1 MSKHPCSS
9 WRDREWVQLSSACP
23 WTTALGVLGTWR
35 WGETP
40 CPAAAGPAS
49 PPARTVAGQPLVE
62 VDLPGQHYQ
71 LLELKVG
78 NPGLGVLWLQ
88 VHFLLFRSSFLAVW
102 LSFRFPAKK
111 ERISWSPHVP
121 MWAQTTGEGPCTH

>member
-9 WRDREWVQLSSACP
+9 WRDREWVQLSSAC
-23 WTTALGVLGTWR
+23 LSIDHCSGGTWR
-35 WGETP
+35 WGEAP

-78 NPGLGVLWLQ
+78 NPGFGVLWLQ
-88 VHFLLFRSSFLAVW
+88 VHFLLF
-102 LSFRFPAKK
+102 
-111 ERISWSPHVP
+111 
-121 MWAQTTGEGPCTH
+121 